1 MGYILPI
8 QQDTYTQ
15 YANRSISVQKHYSHI
30 LPTTAIK
37 HAQQTAEE
45 RSQHQKKFANLLEE
59 KLKRNKYSSAYTGKG
74 KLFNEYV

>member
-15 YANRSISVQKHYSHI
+15 YANRSISVQQHYSQI
-30 LPTTAIK
+30 LPTSAIK
-37 HAQQTAEE
+37 LNRNNEQEHSQQ
-45 RSQHQKKFANLLEE
+45 QQKFANILEE
-59 KLKRNKYSSAYTGKG
+59 KLKKNKYSSSFTGKG